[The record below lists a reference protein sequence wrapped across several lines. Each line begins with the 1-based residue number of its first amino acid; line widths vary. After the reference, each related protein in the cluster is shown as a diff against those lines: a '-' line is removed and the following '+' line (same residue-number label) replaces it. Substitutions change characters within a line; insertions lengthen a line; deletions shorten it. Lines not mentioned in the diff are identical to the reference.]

1 MDITDA
7 QLLRELRRALD
18 AVAGEGADAQAAAL
32 ESTLHRY
39 NATMADVVR
48 ALGAVRDRRR
58 QELSGLAGRIDA
70 LADSHT
76 DAADTADAVDQ
87 FLRGRAGGGRQ

>member
-1 MDITDA
+1 M

-18 AVAGEGADAQAAAL
+18 EVSAAGPDAQAAAL
-32 ESTLHRY
+32 EATLRRY

-58 QELSGLAGRIDA
+58 QELAGLAGRIDA
-70 LADSHT
+70 LATSHAE
-76 DAADTADAVDQ
+76 AADTADAVDT
-87 FLRGRAGGGRQ
+87 FLRGLTRGERS